1 MKLYRHLDELP
12 DDFGPSIVSVGNFDG
27 VHRAHQ
33 KVIAEVVRRARETGA
48 TSMVV
53 TFDPHP
59 MRVLRP
65 DVAPRL
71 LTPMPAKLRLLEDT
85 GIDALLVLPF
95 TRDLS
100 VTPPRDFAGLILA
113 HALRARE
120 VHEGFNF
127 HFGHR
132 AQGNVDRLAEF
143 GREFGF
149 EVKVYPALIVRRE
162 VVSSS
167 RIRQL
172 IVEGDVPRARSLL
185 GRVFSLVSTPGRGR
199 GYGHKYTVPT
209 INLSRYDE
217 LVPRNGV
224 YVTRTRINGEIFD
237 SVTNVGVRPTFGP
250 DSFAIES
257 HLLNFHPISLTAQTQ
272 VELCFLQR
280 IRDEMKFPAVEALRE
295 QIARDV
301 HRARRYFHH
310 LNKESTTKDRKTQKG
325 M

>member
-1 MKLYRHLDELP
+1 MKLFRHLDELP
-12 DDFGPSIVSVGNFDG
+12 DNFGPTIASVGNFDG

-33 KVIAEVVRRARETGA
+33 AVLAEVVQRARATGA
-48 TSMVV
+48 SSIVV

-71 LTPMPAKLRLLEDT
+71 LTPLPAKLRRLQETGVDAVLL
-85 GIDALLVLPF
+85 LPF

-100 VTPPRDFAGLILA
+100 LTSPRDCAQQILVG
-113 HALRARE
+113 ALRVRE

-132 AQGNVDRLAEF
+132 AEGNVTRLAEF

-149 EVKVYPALIVRRE
+149 DVKAYPALTIRGE

-172 IVEGDVPRARSLL
+172 IAEGDISRARSLL
-185 GRVFSLVSTPGRGR
+185 GRVFSLTATPGRGR

-209 INLSRYDE
+209 IN
-217 LVPRNGV
+217 
-224 YVTRTRINGEIFD
+224 
-237 SVTNVGVRPTFGP
+237 
-250 DSFAIES
+250 
-257 HLLNFHPISLTAQTQ
+257 
-272 VELCFLQR
+272 
-280 IRDEMKFPAVEALRE
+280 
-295 QIARDV
+295 
-301 HRARRYFHH
+301 
-310 LNKESTTKDRKTQKG
+310 
-325 M
+325 

>member
-1 MKLYRHLDELP
+1 MKLFRHLDQLP
-12 DDFGPSIVSVGNFDG
+12 RDLGPTVVSVGNFDG

-33 KVIAEVVRRARETGA
+33 TVLAEIVGRARHIGGA
-48 TSMVV
+48 SVAV

-65 DVAPRL
+65 NVAPRL
-71 LTPMPAKLRLLEDT
+71 LTPTPVKLRLLEQS
-85 GIDALLVLPF
+85 GVDAVLLLSF

-100 VTPPRDFAGLILA
+100 LLTPLEFAEQVLVRGL
-113 HALRARE
+113 HARE

-132 AQGNVDRLAEF
+132 AQGNVERLAEI

-149 EVKVYPALIVRRE
+149 EVKIYPALTIRGE

-167 RIRQL
+167 RIRELLTAGQ
-172 IVEGDVPRARSLL
+172 VTRARHLL
-185 GRVFSLVSTPGRGR
+185 GRVFSIISNPGRGR

-217 LVPRNGV
+217 IIPRNGV
-224 YVTRTRINGEIFD
+224 YVTRTRVNGENFE

-250 DSFAIES
+250 DSFAVES
-257 HLLNFHPISLTAQTQ
+257 HLLNFHPISLTAQTE
-272 VELCFLQR
+272 VELSFLR
-280 IRDEMKFPAVEALRE
+280 RLRDEQKFPAVEALRE

-301 HRARRYFHH
+301 HRARRYFHFAGKMEG
-310 LNKESTTKDRKTQKG
+310 N
-325 M
+325 